1 MNEQN
6 EKIIPKTQIEIPVR
20 TYLNFVFFVLICFA
34 LYKLTFVLLLSFIS
48 LLIAVTMTRVQGY
61 LISKGWKKSIADT
74 FLVLG
79 MVATIGA
86 IIFGVL
92 PTAVEQLKDL
102 FTKLPQL
109 ELDLARLTPK
119 GFKLSSANLLSGSPS
134 SEMLGQAA
142 AIANSTLSRLF
153 EFALMLIVAVYMFL
167 DGKRAYN
174 WILAF
179 YPESTR
185 NRIDRTAGEISPI
198 VEAYIIG
205 QATTSTIAA
214 IWVFTAAYMLDVPA
228 AFTLA
233 VLAAIFDILPGI
245 GFVLNVVTGT
255 LLALTVSVDNA
266 IYMMLSLITY
276 CAIENYIL
284 IPYIYGNR
292 LKLSPLVVLMS
303 LIVSGAIA
311 GLPGMIAILPIVAAY
326 ETIERVWLKRR
337 SGMKETVE
345 LHQAEQEVPK

>member
-1 MNEQN
+1 MTDQN
-6 EKIIPKTQIEIPVR
+6 DKLTSKTQIEIPAK
-20 TYLNFVFFVLICFA
+20 TYLNFVFFLLICLA
-34 LYKLTFVLLLSFIS
+34 LYKLTDVFLLSFIS
-48 LLIAVTMTRVQGY
+48 LLIAVTMTRVEGY
-61 LISKGWKKSIADT
+61 LMSKGWKKSIADT

-86 IIFGVL
+86 IVFGVL
-92 PTAVEQLKDL
+92 PTAIEQLKEL

-109 ELDLARLTPK
+109 ESELSLFAPK
-119 GFKLSSANLLSGSPS
+119 GFKLTSATLLSGSSS
-134 SEMLGQAA
+134 SEMISQAA
-142 AIANSTLSRLF
+142 SIANQTLSRLF

-214 IWVFTAAYMLDVPA
+214 VWVFTAAYFLDVPA

-255 LLALTVSVDNA
+255 LLALTVSVDTA
-266 IYMMLSLITY
+266 LWMSLSLITY
-276 CAIENYIL
+276 CALENYFL

-303 LIVSGAIA
+303 LIVSGAVA

-326 ETIERVWLKRR
+326 ETIERVWLKRS

-345 LHQAEQEVPK
+345 LHQSEKEV